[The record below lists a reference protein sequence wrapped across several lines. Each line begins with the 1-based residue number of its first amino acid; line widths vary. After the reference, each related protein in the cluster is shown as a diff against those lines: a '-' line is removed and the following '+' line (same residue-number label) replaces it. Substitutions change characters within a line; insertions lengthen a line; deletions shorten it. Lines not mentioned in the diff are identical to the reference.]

1 MAGPLLYFSSLSNW
15 RDYSIEDDFKDE
27 DNSQYMDLE
36 GFAKRGLRK
45 GDLKTKEKIIALIKE
60 VKDLPA
66 LQAENLAEAV
76 MQEARITLNPDG
88 EVFKLEPVGVTMGD
102 FGVGSRGSGD
112 FYTHKKI
119 AEVIGQTKAVVDSSH
134 LDDSGVVR
142 AGDNF
147 IVVTV
152 DGMHSRL
159 SDYPFLAG
167 FHVTR
172 AALRDVYV
180 MGAKPIALLSDIHLA
195 DDGDVAKLFD
205 HLAGI
210 STVSELVDV
219 PLVTGSTLRIGGDL
233 VIGDRLTG
241 CVGAVGISRDIT
253 PRKDAEPGDVIM
265 MTEGAGGGTV
275 CAAALYYGWHDII
288 EETLNINFLEASDAL
303 VRKDLA
309 IHAMT
314 DVTNGGIRGDAK
326 EIAYTAGVKLV
337 FQEDRIRELINR
349 RVLKMLDTLEIDYLG
364 VSIDSLLIIAPEESS
379 FEIAQTIRSTG
390 VRINTIGYVE
400 DGLGAELNVDG
411 KSTDFEPRF
420 RESAYTPIKKVVGQ
434 DARRDVEDMQK
445 LVDQAA
451 QRAAEK
457 KRQFVEKIK
466 RH

>member
-1 MAGPLLYFSSLSNW
+1 
-15 RDYSIEDDFKDE
+15 
-27 DNSQYMDLE
+27 MDLE

-45 GDLKTKEKIIALIKE
+45 GDPKIKEKIKILIKE
-60 VKDLPA
+60 VKDLPEH
-66 LQAENLAEAV
+66 QAENIAEAV
-76 MQEARITLNPDG
+76 MQEARITLNPHG
-88 EVFKLEPVGVTMGD
+88 EVFKLEPAGVTMGD
-102 FGVGSRGSGD
+102 FGVGSRGLGD

-119 AEVIGQTKAVVDSSH
+119 AEVIGQTDAVIDSSH
-134 LDDSGVVR
+134 LDDSGVVK

-180 MGAKPIALLSDIHLA
+180 MGARPIALLSDIHLA

-210 STVSELVDV
+210 STVSELMDV
-219 PLVTGSTLRIGGDL
+219 PLITGSTLRIGGDM

-241 CVGAVGISRDIT
+241 CVGAVGISRSIT
-253 PRKDAEPGDVIM
+253 ARKDAKPGDVIM

-275 CAAALYYGWHDII
+275 CAAALYYGWHDVVD
-288 EETLNINFLEASDAL
+288 ETLNIKFLQASEAL
-303 VRKDLA
+303 VRKDLN

-337 FQEDRIRELINR
+337 FQEERMRELVNR
-349 RVLKMLDTLEIDYLG
+349 RVLTMLDALEIDYLG

-379 FEIAQTIRSTG
+379 HEIAQTIRSTG
-390 VRINTIGYVE
+390 VGIDMIGRVE
-400 DGLGAELNVDG
+400 DGLGAELNVNG
-411 KSTDFEPRF
+411 KHANFEPRF

-434 DARRDVEDMQK
+434 DATRSQAEMQM
-445 LVDQAA
+445 LVDLAA
-451 QRAAEK
+451 QQATEK
-457 KRQFVEKIK
+457 KKQFIEKIQGS
-466 RH
+466 